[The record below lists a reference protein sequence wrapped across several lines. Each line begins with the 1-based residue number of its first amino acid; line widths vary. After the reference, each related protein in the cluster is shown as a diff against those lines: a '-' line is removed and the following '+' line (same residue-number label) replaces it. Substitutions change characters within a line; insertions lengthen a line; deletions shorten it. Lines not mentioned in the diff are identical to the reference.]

1 MRRSRGLDI
10 LAACGQLHL
19 KQGASGARARPPLTP
34 PPSPPRVSR
43 PASRSCCGGLLALLL
58 PYLGLGPL
66 ARAEIYFLD
75 AARGMV
81 ESGDW
86 IVPNYEGKPFFDKPI
101 LSYWLMAAAMNV
113 FGTTPAAARLVP
125 VLAALGLVVVTAWL
139 GTLLFDRR
147 SALAGALVLAT
158 TLAFLSFARVA
169 MSDMLL
175 ALLSTLAVSLAVL
188 AYRPGAPSLRGPAA
202 RGGGGARL
210 RDQGTDR
217 GADPRDRGP
226 AAAVGEPPPIRSR
239 EASPGSRPARSPSP

>member
-1 MRRSRGLDI
+1 MAGL
-10 LAACGQLHL
+10 A
-19 KQGASGARARPPLTP
+19 
-34 PPSPPRVSR
+34 
-43 PASRSCCGGLLALLL
+43 LLARGCSLLLL

-86 IVPNYEGKPFFDKPI
+86 IVPRYEGKPFFDKPI
-101 LSYWLMAAAMNV
+101 LSYWLMAAAMDA

-125 VLAALGLVVVTAWL
+125 VLAAVGLVLVTAWL

-175 ALLSTLAVSLAVL
+175 ALLSTLAVSLAVF
-188 AYRPGAPSLRGPAA
+188 AYRPGPLASWSRCSGRWRASASRPRG
-202 RGGGGARL
+202 RSRSY
-210 RDQGTDR
+210 
-217 GADPRDRGP
+217 PRDRGP
-226 AAAVGEPPPIRSR
+226 AAAV
-239 EASPGSRPARSPSP
+239 